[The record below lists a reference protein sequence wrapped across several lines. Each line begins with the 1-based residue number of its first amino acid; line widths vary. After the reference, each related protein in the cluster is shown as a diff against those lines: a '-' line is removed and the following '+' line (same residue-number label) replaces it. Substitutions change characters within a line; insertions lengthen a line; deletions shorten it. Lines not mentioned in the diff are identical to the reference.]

1 MMVERRVG
9 LAVAPLLVLAVAAC
23 GGNPEPEMPV
33 PEPTE
38 QEESTEVIDTSM
50 EPEPGDAE
58 NPAAAEL
65 AARRGMIEEMVFFD
79 YDRSEIRLDAAE
91 ILSRKLPIL
100 REDAATRVRIE
111 GHADERGSVEYNLA
125 LGMRRAQAV
134 KNYLVGFGLDASRFD
149 TNTLGEDRPLD
160 TSQTEEAYA
169 RNRRAEFIITG
180 GSLVEGF

>member
-1 MMVERRVG
+1 MMVKRRAG

-23 GGNPEPEMPV
+23 GGNPEPEMPA
-33 PEPTE
+33 PEPTDE
-38 QEESTEVIDTSM
+38 EESTEVIDTSI
-50 EPEPGDAE
+50 EPEPNVDDA
-58 NPAAAEL
+58 AAAEL
-65 AARRGMIEEMVFFD
+65 AARRRVIEEMVFFD

-100 REDAATRVRIE
+100 REDPATRVRVE

-160 TSQTEEAYA
+160 TGQTEEAYA

-180 GSLVEGF
+180 GSLVERF